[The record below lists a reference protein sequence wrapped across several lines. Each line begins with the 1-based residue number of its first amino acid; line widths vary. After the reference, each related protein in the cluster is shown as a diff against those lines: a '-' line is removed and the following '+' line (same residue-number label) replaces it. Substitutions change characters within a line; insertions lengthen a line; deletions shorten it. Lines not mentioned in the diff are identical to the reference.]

1 MAAPDNPEE
10 APRDEAVAARKD
22 GVGTRFRWLDW
33 FWFLRHGLETLTED
47 LDKHDHC
54 CYQAEKNRERLHCP
68 APKRRFGY
76 S

>member
-1 MAAPDNPEE
+1 MRRWRPG
-10 APRDEAVAARKD
+10 R
-22 GVGTRFRWLDW
+22 VGWVVRFRWLDW